1 MEGLI
6 MPFGGYWGKILRV
19 NLTSK
24 EIKTQ
29 EFDEAFAKKW
39 LGGVGFAVKIC
50 YDEIPAG
57 ADPLGP
63 DNLFVYACGPY
74 QGYTAIQGS
83 GRFAVC
89 GKSPLTGIWGQST
102 GGGNSAEEL
111 KRAGFDAVVVKGASK
126 TPVYI
131 YVNDGKA
138 EIRDASH
145 LWGKDAGET
154 EDILKKELGDKVR
167 VVPIGQAGENLVRF
181 AGVITEKGHGC
192 AGRMG
197 MGAIMGSKKLK
208 ALVFRGTMRQPIA
221 KPDVLKELNKKLLP
235 IIQANDF
242 AKQNRSDGQAMAV
255 IPREENSLLPMGN
268 FKVGTW
274 KEGARKIGA
283 AGGEFNKVL
292 NPKPEACSYCIVGC
306 HRRVTIDEGGPYDMD
321 GFGPEYETLGMMG
334 SDCLVDNL
342 KAINLAGHLCNI
354 YSLDTIEFGGVCAF
368 AMDAFE
374 NGLIKKEDLGFEL
387 PFGDGDAMI
396 KLVALIALRKNKL
409 GRLLGEGVKVAS
421 EKLGCPQLA
430 VQVNNSVIPAHDPRA
445 FFSMAVTYA
454 TGSRG
459 ACHVTG
465 FSEAAELGVPLPEYN
480 LTAPDVPLDRFS
492 DKKKGLAA
500 LAFMDVAMFNDAI
513 IMCIFYDFSGYTM
526 QTKIDFLNAIT
537 GWNWTTKDALV
548 EFGGRVNQLCRM
560 FNLKQGLIP
569 KKNDVMPP
577 RMFEPLKEGGAAG
590 ANLKPVFE
598 KMRAEYYRERGW
610 TENGIP
616 KPETLKRFGLDFA
629 VADIDKLPAKKA

>member
-1 MEGLI
+1 

-19 NLTSK
+19 NLTTKKISV
-24 EIKTQ
+24 Q
-29 EFDEAFAKKW
+29 EFDEAFARKW

-50 YDEIPAG
+50 YDEIPAE

-63 DNLFVYACGPY
+63 ENLLVYACGPY

-102 GGGNSAEEL
+102 GGGHSAEEL
-111 KRAGFDAVVVKGASK
+111 KRAGFDAVVVSGASDK
-126 TPVYI
+126 PVYI
-131 YVNDGKA
+131 YVNDG
-138 EIRDASH
+138 EIEIKDANH

-154 EDILKKELGDKVR
+154 EDLLKQELGDKVR
-167 VVPIGQAGENLVRF
+167 VVPIGPAGENLVRY

-221 KPDVLKELNKKLLP
+221 NPEELKKLNKELLP
-235 IIQANDF
+235 VLQNNDF

-268 FKVGTW
+268 FKVGSW

-283 AGGEFNKVL
+283 AGGEFNEVL
-292 NPKPEACSYCIVGC
+292 KPQPDSCSYCIVGC
-306 HRRVTIDEGGPYDMD
+306 HRRVIIDEGGPYDMD
-321 GFGPEYETLGMMG
+321 GYGPEYETLGMMG

-342 KAINLAGHLCNI
+342 KAINYAAHLCNL

-368 AMDAFE
+368 AMDAYE
-374 NGLIKKEDLGFEL
+374 NGIIKKEDLGFEL

-396 KLVALIALRKNKL
+396 KLVNLIAFRKNKL

-480 LTAPDVPLDRFS
+480 LTDVPLDRFS
-492 DKKKGLAA
+492 DKQKGLAA
-500 LAFMDVAMFNDAI
+500 LAWMDFSMFDDALI
-513 IMCIFYDFSGYTM
+513 ICLFYDFSGYTT
-526 QTKIDFLNAIT
+526 QTKVDFLKAVT
-537 GWNWTTKDALV
+537 GWEDYTTTEALV
-548 EFGGRVNQLCRM
+548 ELGGRINQICRM

-569 KKNDVMPP
+569 EKDEVLPS

-590 ANLKPVFE
+590 ADLKPVFE
-598 KMRAEYYRERGW
+598 KMRAEYYSERGW
-610 TENGIP
+610 NVKGIP
-616 KPETLKRFGLDFA
+616 TPETLKRFGLDFA
-629 VADIDKLPAKKA
+629 VVDIDKVPANKA